1 MTPKPLDSFAPQLF
15 QMFGYT
21 QVIDIPTRITNE
33 YTSLIDLLYLHN
45 IDSVTTHGV
54 LPRIVDHESIFV
66 TFHCTQDKVFVQK
79 YISASSNPNIPPD
92 IVICYVKKKN
102 VS

>member
-1 MTPKPLDSFAPQLF
+1 
-15 QMFGYT
+15 MFGYT

-33 YTSLIDLLYLHN
+33 CTSLIDLLYLHN

-54 LPRIVDHESIFV
+54 LPIIADHEGIFV

-79 YISASSNPNIPPD
+79 S
-92 IVICYVKKKN
+92 
-102 VS
+102 